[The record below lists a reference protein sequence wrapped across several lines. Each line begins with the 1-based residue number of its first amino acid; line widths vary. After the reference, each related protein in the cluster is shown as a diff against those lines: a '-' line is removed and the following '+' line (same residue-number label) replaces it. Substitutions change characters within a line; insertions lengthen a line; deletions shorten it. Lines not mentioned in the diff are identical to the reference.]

1 MNEKTLGELRALLHE
16 RREDMIDRERAG
28 DEALAMVA
36 DARSSATADDE
47 HDPEGGTLSDEW
59 SRLAGLGAE
68 AKRELDEIDHA
79 IARMEE
85 GSYGVCESCGR
96 RIAVGRLRARPMAT
110 RCVDCAD

>member
-1 MNEKTLGELRALLHE
+1 MNDKTREELRALLRE
-16 RREDMIDRERAG
+16 RREGVLDRERAG

-36 DARSSATADDE
+36 DARSFATADDE

-68 AKRELDEIDHA
+68 AKKELDDIDHA
-79 IARMEE
+79 LERMDD
-85 GSYGVCESCGR
+85 GTYGICESCGK

-110 RCVDCAD
+110 RCVDCAV